1 VELNPCYPKICLSLT
16 ARTVPE
22 MLKRMERGWKET
34 DLLELRLD
42 GMAEVSLKELLAGQ
56 QGELLIT
63 NRSREEG
70 GAFNGTET
78 ERVEALVQA
87 ALLGADYV
95 DLEAGSE
102 RAHIERLK
110 KKLGVRKR
118 KTRLVLSTHYFQK
131 TPALKVLQKR
141 MEDGAALGADFVK
154 IVPYARTMA
163 DNLTIFRLLGYA
175 EKKQIP
181 VIAFCMGEQGKAS
194 RLLAPLFGSCWTY
207 AAMARGQEAAP
218 GQMTVRE
225 MKQLYRT
232 LKRK

>member
-1 VELNPCYPKICLSLT
+1 
-16 ARTVPE
+16 
-22 MLKRMERGWKET
+22 MLKKMERGWRKTEM
-34 DLLELRLD
+34 LELRLD
-42 GMAEVSLKELLAGQ
+42 GMEEVSLKELLAHR

-78 ERVEALVQA
+78 ERVESLVQA

-95 DLEAGSE
+95 DLEAGTE
-102 RAHIERLK
+102 RTHIKRLK
-110 KKLGVRKR
+110 KKLGPQKI

-131 TPALKVLQKR
+131 TPPLKVLQKR
-141 MEDGAALGADFVK
+141 MEDGAASGADFVK

-181 VIAFCMGEQGKAS
+181 AIAFCMGTQGKAS

-207 AAMARGQEAAP
+207 GAMARGQEAAP

-232 LKRK
+232 LVGK